1 MSVPS
6 AAELKS
12 AVTLN
17 WPAILLGIVV
27 VLLWEG
33 FTRGLDP
40 SKNLFPPP
48 SLVLWSLYVR
58 ADLLLD
64 HAWLTFSQTVLG
76 FVISVVV
83 GIALGW
89 TICKSRLL
97 FEAIYPVIVVLQVV
111 PKEALAPL
119 LVLWFGAGT
128 LSRTILAFLI
138 AFFPMVINTILGVR
152 GLHPRMRDYASSLS
166 CGPWQFFSKVELPSA
181 LPCDLCRHE
190 DIRHAFGYRGRGCRD
205 DRRAQWARLSP
216 VVRIEPARH
225 GIFTRHPARS
235 RHVGRCDVRRRC
247 VAGTAADLLA
257 AMKRYAAG
265 SIRVR

>member
-33 FTRGLDP
+33 FTRGLDL

-181 LPCDLCRHE
+181 LPAIFAGMKISVTLSVIGVVVAEMIAGRSGL
-190 DIRHAFGYRGRGCRD
+190 GYLLWF
-205 DRRAQWARLSP
+205 ASSRLDMGFSLA
-216 VVRIEPARH
+216 I
-225 GIFTRHPARS
+225 
-235 RHVGRCDVRRRC
+235 
-247 VAGTAADLLA
+247 LLVLA
-257 AMKRYAAG
+257 SWGGAMYAAVALLEKRL
-265 SIRVR
+265 IFWRQ

>member
-33 FTRGLDP
+33 FTRGLDL

-181 LPCDLCRHE
+181 LPAIFAGMKISVTLSVIGVVVAEMIAGRSGL
-190 DIRHAFGYRGRGCRD
+190 GYLLLF
-205 DRRAQWARLSP
+205 ASSRLDMGFSLA
-216 VVRIEPARH
+216 I
-225 GIFTRHPARS
+225 
-235 RHVGRCDVRRRC
+235 
-247 VAGTAADLLA
+247 LLVLA
-257 AMKRYAAG
+257 SWGGAMYAAVALLEKRL
-265 SIRVR
+265 IFWRQ

>member
-1 MSVPS
+1 MNLPS

-12 AVTLN
+12 AAPLN

-27 VLLWEG
+27 LLLWEG
-33 FTRGLDP
+33 FTRGLDL

-58 ADLLLD
+58 ADLLFD

-152 GLHPRMRDYASSLS
+152 GLQPRMRHYASSLS
-166 CGPWQFFSKVELPSA
+166 CSPWQFFFKVELPSA
-181 LPCDLCRHE
+181 LPAIFAGMKISVTLSVIGVVVAEMIAGRSGL
-190 DIRHAFGYRGRGCRD
+190 GYLLLF
-205 DRRAQWARLSP
+205 ASSRLDMGFSLA
-216 VVRIEPARH
+216 I
-225 GIFTRHPARS
+225 
-235 RHVGRCDVRRRC
+235 
-247 VAGTAADLLA
+247 LLVLA
-257 AMKRYAAG
+257 LWGGAMYAAVALLEQRL
-265 SIRVR
+265 IFWRQ

>member
-33 FTRGLDP
+33 FTRGLDL

-181 LPCDLCRHE
+181 LPAIFAGMKISVTLSVIGVVVAEMIAGRSGL
-190 DIRHAFGYRGRGCRD
+190 GYLLLF
-205 DRRAQWARLSP
+205 ASSRLDMGFSLA
-216 VVRIEPARH
+216 I
-225 GIFTRHPARS
+225 
-235 RHVGRCDVRRRC
+235 
-247 VAGTAADLLA
+247 LLVLA
-257 AMKRYAAG
+257 TWGGVMYAAVALLEQRL
-265 SIRVR
+265 IFWRQ